1 MNARL
6 PVLGV
11 LLASAL
17 GLTGAETRI
26 ETLELRE
33 TRQSSWAVPRENL
46 AAGGGPLRVGH
57 ATYARGFGTVG
68 GSRLE
73 LELDARA
80 RTLRAQTGVDDSAG
94 PLAAA
99 SFLVVG
105 DGRVLYRGP
114 WQQTGGAAVTVE
126 VPLAGVR
133 RLALVVDVR
142 GEPFAPAD
150 WLGPVVEHD
159 GAPPRAVPP
168 AIRRETPAPRP
179 VPANPQFAVTAVAG
193 VRPGRPWLWRVGVT
207 APGPV
212 QVTVT
217 GLPPG
222 LSFNPATRV
231 ISGRAPTTPGEYHLQ
246 FRASG
251 SGGTATRD
259 FRLVV
264 GETLALTPPLGWCSW
279 YSMSGKVSDAWVR
292 EAAEALLR
300 TGLAD
305 RGWTSVNIDDF
316 WMTRPRPDDARLA
329 RLAALERLGRTPGYY
344 KAAMDDPALKGE
356 PRDARGRI
364 RPNAR
369 FPDMAGLT
377 DFLHARGLR
386 AGLYS
391 SPGVLTCGGCT
402 GSFGHEAED
411 AAQFAEWG
419 FDYLK
424 YDWCSYSLETGPLE
438 RPDWQRPFASMGAA
452 LRAQPRD
459 LVFNLCQYGR
469 AAVWE
474 WGPAVEAQTWRVSE
488 DLIDTWGSIS
498 AAGFFGEEHDAFTAP
513 GRWNDRDQLMVGRIG
528 WDRRLHDVL
537 LTPDEQRTQ
546 FALWCLRGSPLLLA
560 GDPTALDEFAI
571 DLLGNEEALAVNQ
584 DPAGRPA
591 RRVVLDVGCEVWI
604 RPLADGAV
612 AVGIFNRDEEAAT
625 VTVPWSRLG
634 LATPA
639 RVRDLW
645 RHAAAPGGPDWTGA
659 VPRHGVEFLRLEPL
673 SP

>member
-17 GLTGAETRI
+17 GLAGAETRI

-133 RLALVVDVR
+133 RLALVVDMR

-193 VRPGRPWLWRVGVT
+193 VRPGHPWLWRVGVT

-212 QVTVT
+212 KVTVT
-217 GLPPG
+217 GLPLG
-222 LSFNPATRV
+222 LNFDPATRA

-251 SGGTATRD
+251 SGGTATQD

-264 GETLALTPPLGWCSW
+264 GETLALTPPVGWCSW

-316 WMTRPRPDDARLA
+316 WMTRPWPDDTRLT

-402 GSFGHEAED
+402 GSFGHEENDPIRLAR
-411 AAQFAEWG
+411 
-419 FDYLK
+419 
-424 YDWCSYSLETGPLE
+424 SL
-438 RPDWQRPFASMGAA
+438 
-452 LRAQPRD
+452 
-459 LVFNLCQYGR
+459 
-469 AAVWE
+469 
-474 WGPAVEAQTWRVSE
+474 
-488 DLIDTWGSIS
+488 
-498 AAGFFGEEHDAFTAP
+498 
-513 GRWNDRDQLMVGRIG
+513 RI
-528 WDRRLHDVL
+528 
-537 LTPDEQRTQ
+537 
-546 FALWCLRGSPLLLA
+546 
-560 GDPTALDEFAI
+560 
-571 DLLGNEEALAVNQ
+571 
-584 DPAGRPA
+584 
-591 RRVVLDVGCEVWI
+591 
-604 RPLADGAV
+604 
-612 AVGIFNRDEEAAT
+612 
-625 VTVPWSRLG
+625 
-634 LATPA
+634 
-639 RVRDLW
+639 
-645 RHAAAPGGPDWTGA
+645 
-659 VPRHGVEFLRLEPL
+659 
-673 SP
+673 